1 MKYFPKVS
9 RGKVYLSPINLE
21 DYEIWTKCMNDAR
34 ITDGINQTKAILS
47 IKKEKEFLEKY
58 SQDSSDTKAFAI
70 IRKDND
76 KMQWITD
83 LWDIN
88 HIDQTARL
96 GISIWDAE
104 EHNKWYWTDAIN
116 AILLF
121 WFHTLNLRNIDLHVF
136 SFNEWAIKCYQ
147 KVWFKE
153 YWRRKETHY
162 CNWKFR
168 DEIYMDITKV
178 EREEKNKQQ
187 ILSLSK

>member
-76 KMQWITD
+76 KM
-83 LWDIN
+83 L
-88 HIDQTARL
+88 
-96 GISIWDAE
+96 
-104 EHNKWYWTDAIN
+104 
-116 AILLF
+116 
-121 WFHTLNLRNIDLHVF
+121 
-136 SFNEWAIKCYQ
+136 
-147 KVWFKE
+147 
-153 YWRRKETHY
+153 
-162 CNWKFR
+162 
-168 DEIYMDITKV
+168 
-178 EREEKNKQQ
+178 
-187 ILSLSK
+187 